1 MKIKGK
7 YVLKQKQT
15 FKTYVYEDRLLS
27 YVDTTP

>member
-7 YVLKQKQT
+7 CTKTKAS